1 MQGHLVSCLAKVEG
15 ANVWKRMLI
24 ELLEAMCMLTRTEHV
39 TILIRDAEGIA
50 IRNTQLTDDGLANRA
65 HIHVDI
71 RIYVVTHDPGA
82 TVT

>member
-1 MQGHLVSCLAKVEG
+1 
-15 ANVWKRMLI
+15 
-24 ELLEAMCMLTRTEHV
+24 MLTHTEHV
-39 TILIRDAEGIA
+39 TILVRYAEGIS
-50 IRNTQLTDDGLANRA
+50 IRNTQLTDDRLANRA